1 MPDPQ
6 LDLEFIEQFE
16 RLLHD
21 VEEVIRE
28 YPPEIRD
35 ALRDEAR
42 IALRLQLQERY
53 EAAARAHER
62 HAGG

>member
-1 MPDPQ
+1 MADPK

-21 VEEVIRE
+21 VENVIRE

-53 EAAARAHER
+53 EAATKARER
-62 HAGG
+62 QAGG